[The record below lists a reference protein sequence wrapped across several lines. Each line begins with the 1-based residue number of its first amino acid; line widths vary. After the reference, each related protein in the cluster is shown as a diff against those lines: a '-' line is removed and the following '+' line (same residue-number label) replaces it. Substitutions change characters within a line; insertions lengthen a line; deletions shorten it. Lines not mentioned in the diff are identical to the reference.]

1 MVILPTH
8 DHTAYQFQYI
18 DPFLADGEL
27 SDEERRK
34 IKACE
39 ACLFDEDWHLVPG
52 ALPHFVSP
60 PENGRVGAVAEP

>member
-1 MVILPTH
+1 VILPTH
-8 DHTAYQFQYI
+8 DHTAYQFRYS

-27 SDEERRK
+27 CDEERQK
-34 IKACE
+34 IKAYE
-39 ACLFDEDWHLVPG
+39 ARLFDEDWRLVPG